1 MVEVEIDE
9 AAYQMLVK
17 LAADAGM
24 ELQAFINER
33 LFVVDTEAPGATI

>member
-1 MVEVEIDE
+1 MVEIPISDE
-9 AAYQMLVK
+9 AYEMLER

-33 LFVVDTEAPGATI
+33 LFVVPVDELEGPL